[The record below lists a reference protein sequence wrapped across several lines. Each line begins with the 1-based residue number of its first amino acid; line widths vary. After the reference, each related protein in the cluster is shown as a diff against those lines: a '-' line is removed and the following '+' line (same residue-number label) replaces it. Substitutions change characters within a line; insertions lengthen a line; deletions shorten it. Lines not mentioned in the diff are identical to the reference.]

1 MAFKMKYANGNG
13 FPFKSSPMDYIPPVK
28 GQDPTVLPH
37 EAAIAEIK
45 EKDTTKDEEKI
56 MKDEDKAVVTKET
69 KDEKTIV
76 NPTTKITGE
85 DVTKEMKTGA
95 GRLAQEAAI
104 TAAAGGGIGKSLRK
118 ALEKKKKS

>member
-45 EKDTTKDEEKI
+45 EADTTKDEDKTT
-56 MKDEDKAVVTKET
+56 KDEDKAVVTKET

-76 NPTTKITGE
+76 NPTLHEKITDE
-85 DVTKEMKTGA
+85 DVTKEMTKGA
-95 GRLAQEAAI
+95 LI
-104 TAAAGGGIGKSLRK
+104 GGATTVGKVLPTVLERK
-118 ALEKKKKS
+118 KKKKS